1 MVFTPRK
8 RAAPTATFD
17 NTWNETNAAFL
28 DPNALPVSKIPRGWE
43 RKQEVKRVGEGK
55 EKKIWRRFNLRSR
68 ADDTPQEA
76 EDEEERDARSRPVK
90 RRQHMSPKAME
101 KSTSKL
107 GGKKRAFKA
116 TRWDRRKSVLP
127 RKRATQTEDPAI
139 GANDE
144 VDSEEEGESAHT
156 VEGEDSINETD
167 TNIIEQTQSLED
179 ISSTYEETSTFTFA
193 VDAPTAETTDYEIID
208 ADDQEQEE
216 AVSTQD
222 ATLAKLFRSP
232 LREQSNIPTAS
243 PEKVEYP
250 ELPLSDNLE
259 AEAETAMTEVV
270 STEMISKVT
279 EETNQGE
286 TISVCEGPRENVKI
300 SDEVVKQQDETMHEE
315 TDPVSETPEP
325 GTQLQY
331 PALPLE
337 DTTTS
342 PLPAL
347 DEDVSEE
354 DEEDVELSEVEL
366 ATSTD
371 AVRKEDI
378 LNSSEAVDREDEFT
392 EASLQLNILRD
403 YQAAL
408 QEHSLAPTAVQ
419 SEPNEFEQEEM
430 DDSMRPEEQPASPEA
445 LQSPA
450 QDLAMADAPASASID
465 IADGLTFSF
474 TPSKPQSPAPR
485 RLHSPPPPPRPE
497 SGPDDVTMTVA
508 IDDDTA
514 ILKDF
519 LTRAA
524 ASKAEKAAVT
534 THKRESLQNRR
545 DSDIIKHALA
555 SPRKVLEEKDPNS
568 PTKQHTELTLDLS
581 QTLTLA
587 KPDEKLPS
595 PTPGATE
602 IETAEEK
609 SEQGSRRSARAKK
622 TRLPTPASIGPA
634 PAPKINIRRAD
645 GNEVVVLKKD
655 DAKVLADMTRNNT
668 RKNKQGA
675 FCVTVRLMKLAMDY
689 SSLPPLDDSTKELVV
704 GKNVRWDETLAYY
717 QENPETLANALADA
731 ESLATP
737 DELGMSDCTPEP
749 KKKKEKTSKTSTPK
763 IRRVRG
769 LGTTNGT
776 PGKGL
781 LAPASL
787 LPEAVQEEK
796 AATQEKQ
803 SSKPKSTKVKKMAVA
818 SSISSTTSTA
828 TSTST
833 PTSTSTSLSSSLSS
847 STADTKLPSLDVAPV
862 GVQRKSRLAAPK
874 KVVLPQTPSSA
885 KAGDKENVNRVGMG
899 DATPKKGLMAPKVVI
914 PPSATT
920 AGVGMGVESGLPRRR
935 GRKY

>member
-127 RKRATQTEDPAI
+127 RKRANQIEDPAI

-144 VDSEEEGESAHT
+144 VDSEEEGDSAQT

-167 TNIIEQTQSLED
+167 TNIIEQTELLED
-179 ISSTYEETSTFTFA
+179 VASAYEETSTFTFA
-193 VDAPTAETTDYEIID
+193 MDAPTAEATDYEIID

-216 AVSTQD
+216 TEPTQD

-232 LREQSNIPTAS
+232 LREQSNISTAS
-243 PEKVEYP
+243 LEKVEYP
-250 ELPLSDNLE
+250 ELPLTDNLE

-270 STEMISKVT
+270 STEMISNAAEEIAT
-279 EETNQGE
+279 EAM
-286 TISVCEGPRENVKI
+286 ISVGGEPQEDVEIQNEVI
-300 SDEVVKQQDETMHEE
+300 SQQDETTQGDTEPM
-315 TDPVSETPEP
+315 SETAEP
-325 GTQLQY
+325 VTQLQY

-354 DEEDVELSEVEL
+354 DGEDVELSEVEL
-366 ATSTD
+366 GTSTD
-371 AVRKEDI
+371 AVPKEDI
-378 LNSSEAVDREDEFT
+378 LTSPEGVDCGDELT

-408 QEHSLAPTAVQ
+408 QEHSLAPTPVQ
-419 SEPNEFEQEEM
+419 SESNELEQEET
-430 DDSMRPEEQPASPEA
+430 DHDMRTEQEQASFEA

-474 TPSKPQSPAPR
+474 TPSKRQSPAPR

-587 KPDEKLPS
+587 KTDEKLPS

-602 IETAEEK
+602 AETAEEK

-787 LPEAVQEEK
+787 LPEAVQEDK

-818 SSISSTTSTA
+818 SSTSTSTPTA
-828 TSTST
+828 TSSST
-833 PTSTSTSLSSSLSS
+833 PTSTSTSLNSSLSS
-847 STADTKLPSLDVAPV
+847 STTDTKLPSLDVAPV

-885 KAGDKENVNRVGMG
+885 KAGDKENVSRVGMG

-920 AGVGMGVESGLPRRR
+920 ASVGMGVESGLPRRR

>member
-127 RKRATQTEDPAI
+127 RKRANQTEDPAI

-144 VDSEEEGESAHT
+144 VDSEEEGDSAQT
-156 VEGEDSINETD
+156 LEREDSINETD
-167 TNIIEQTQSLED
+167 TNIIEQTESSGDL
-179 ISSTYEETSTFTFA
+179 SSTYEESSTFTFA
-193 VDAPTAETTDYEIID
+193 IDAPMTETPDHEILHG
-208 ADDQEQEE
+208 DQEQDE
-216 AVSTQD
+216 AESTQD

-259 AEAETAMTEVV
+259 AEAESAMTEVV
-270 STEMISKVT
+270 STEMISDVA
-279 EETNQGE
+279 EEANQGE
-286 TISVCEGPRENVKI
+286 TISVGGGPGENVEI
-300 SDEVVKQQDETMHEE
+300 LDEVVKQQDESMHEE
-315 TDPVSETPEP
+315 ADPVLETPEP
-325 GTQLQY
+325 VTQLQY

-337 DTTTS
+337 DTRTS

-347 DEDVSEE
+347 DEDGSEE
-354 DEEDVELSEVEL
+354 DEEDVELSEVQL
-366 ATSTD
+366 GTSTD
-371 AVRKEDI
+371 AVSKEDI
-378 LNSSEAVDREDEFT
+378 LNSPGAVDCGDEFT

-408 QEHSLAPTAVQ
+408 QEHSLAPTTVQ
-419 SEPNEFEQEEM
+419 SESKEFEQEETELDM
-430 DDSMRPEEQPASPEA
+430 QPEEEPASLET
-445 LQSPA
+445 LQSPP
-450 QDLAMADAPASASID
+450 QDLDMADAPAAASID

-595 PTPGATE
+595 PNPAATE
-602 IETAEEK
+602 TETAEEK

-689 SSLPPLDDSTKELVV
+689 SSLPPLDDSTKELIV

-731 ESLATP
+731 ESLSTP
-737 DELGMSDCTPEP
+737 DELGMSDSTPEP

-769 LGTTNGT
+769 LGTSNGT

-796 AATQEKQ
+796 TATQEKQ
-803 SSKPKSTKVKKMAVA
+803 LSKPKSTKVKKMAVA
-818 SSISSTTSTA
+818 SSSSSSSTPAA
-828 TSTST
+828 TPT
-833 PTSTSTSLSSSLSS
+833 PTSTSTSLNSSLSS
-847 STADTKLPSLDVAPV
+847 STTDTKLPSLDVAPV

-874 KVVLPQTPSSA
+874 KVVLPQTPSST
-885 KAGDKENVNRVGMG
+885 KAGDKENVSRVGMG

>member
-1 MVFTPRK
+1 
-8 RAAPTATFD
+8 
-17 NTWNETNAAFL
+17 
-28 DPNALPVSKIPRGWE
+28 
-43 RKQEVKRVGEGK
+43 
-55 EKKIWRRFNLRSR
+55 
-68 ADDTPQEA
+68 
-76 EDEEERDARSRPVK
+76 
-90 RRQHMSPKAME
+90 
-101 KSTSKL
+101 
-107 GGKKRAFKA
+107 
-116 TRWDRRKSVLP
+116 
-127 RKRATQTEDPAI
+127 
-139 GANDE
+139 
-144 VDSEEEGESAHT
+144 

-167 TNIIEQTQSLED
+167 TNIIEQTELVENVPSA
-179 ISSTYEETSTFTFA
+179 YEETSTFTFA
-193 VDAPTAETTDYEIID
+193 VDAPTAETPDNEIIE
-208 ADDQEQEE
+208 ADVQEQEE
-216 AVSTQD
+216 AESSQD

-243 PEKVEYP
+243 PEKVDYP

-259 AEAETAMTEVV
+259 AEAATAMTEVA
-270 STEMISKVT
+270 STEMISNVA

-286 TISVCEGPRENVKI
+286 TISMGGGPRENVEI
-300 SDEVVKQQDETMHEE
+300 PDEVVKQQDETMHEE
-315 TDPVSETPEP
+315 ADPVSETPEP
-325 GTQLQY
+325 VTQLQY

-342 PLPAL
+342 PPPAL
-347 DEDVSEE
+347 DEDVSDE

-366 ATSTD
+366 GTSTD

-378 LNSSEAVDREDEFT
+378 LNSPEAVDREDDFT

-408 QEHSLAPTAVQ
+408 QEHNLAPTPVQ
-419 SEPNEFEQEEM
+419 SEPNELEQEET
-430 DDSMRPEEQPASPEA
+430 DHDMRPEKEPASLET
-445 LQSPA
+445 LQSPP
-450 QDLAMADAPASASID
+450 QDLDMTDAPASASID

-497 SGPDDVTMTVA
+497 IGPDDVTMTVA

-514 ILKDF
+514 MLKDF

-595 PTPGATE
+595 PTPSATE

-704 GKNVRWDETLAYY
+704 GKNVRWDKTLAYY

-818 SSISSTTSTA
+818 SSTSTSSSTPAS

-833 PTSTSTSLSSSLSS
+833 PTSTSTSLNSSLSS
-847 STADTKLPSLDVAPV
+847 STTDTKLPSLDVAPV

-885 KAGDKENVNRVGMG
+885 KAGDKENVSRLGMG

>member
-1 MVFTPRK
+1 
-8 RAAPTATFD
+8 
-17 NTWNETNAAFL
+17 
-28 DPNALPVSKIPRGWE
+28 
-43 RKQEVKRVGEGK
+43 
-55 EKKIWRRFNLRSR
+55 
-68 ADDTPQEA
+68 
-76 EDEEERDARSRPVK
+76 
-90 RRQHMSPKAME
+90 
-101 KSTSKL
+101 
-107 GGKKRAFKA
+107 
-116 TRWDRRKSVLP
+116 
-127 RKRATQTEDPAI
+127 
-139 GANDE
+139 
-144 VDSEEEGESAHT
+144 
-156 VEGEDSINETD
+156 
-167 TNIIEQTQSLED
+167 
-179 ISSTYEETSTFTFA
+179 
-193 VDAPTAETTDYEIID
+193 VDAPTAEVRDYEIID

-216 AVSTQD
+216 AEFTQD

-232 LREQSNIPTAS
+232 LRGQSHIPTAS

-270 STEMISKVT
+270 STEMISNVA

-286 TISVCEGPRENVKI
+286 TISVGGGTRENVEFP
-300 SDEVVKQQDETMHEE
+300 DEVVKQQDETMHEE
-315 TDPVSETPEP
+315 ADPVSETPEP
-325 GTQLQY
+325 VTQPQY

-337 DTTTS
+337 DTTT
-342 PLPAL
+342 PPPAL

-366 ATSTD
+366 GTSTD
-371 AVRKEDI
+371 AIREEDI
-378 LNSSEAVDREDEFT
+378 LNSPEAVDREDEFT

-408 QEHSLAPTAVQ
+408 QEHSLAPTTVQ
-419 SEPNEFEQEEM
+419 LESNELEQEETEH
-430 DDSMRPEEQPASPEA
+430 DMRPEEEPASLET
-445 LQSPA
+445 LQSPP
-450 QDLAMADAPASASID
+450 QDLDMADAPAAASID

-568 PTKQHTELTLDLS
+568 PTKQHTELSLDLS
-581 QTLTLA
+581 QTLTIA

-602 IETAEEK
+602 AETAEEK

-689 SSLPPLDDSTKELVV
+689 SSLPPLDDSTKELIV

-769 LGTTNGT
+769 LGTSNGT

-796 AATQEKQ
+796 AAMQEKQ
-803 SSKPKSTKVKKMAVA
+803 SSKTKSTKVKKMAVA
-818 SSISSTTSTA
+818 SSTSSTTPTA

-833 PTSTSTSLSSSLSS
+833 PTSTSTSLNSSLSS
-847 STADTKLPSLDVAPV
+847 STTDTKLPSLDVAPV

-885 KAGDKENVNRVGMG
+885 KAGDKENVSRVGMG

-920 AGVGMGVESGLPRRR
+920 ASMGMGVESGLPRRR

>member
-1 MVFTPRK
+1 
-8 RAAPTATFD
+8 
-17 NTWNETNAAFL
+17 
-28 DPNALPVSKIPRGWE
+28 
-43 RKQEVKRVGEGK
+43 
-55 EKKIWRRFNLRSR
+55 
-68 ADDTPQEA
+68 
-76 EDEEERDARSRPVK
+76 
-90 RRQHMSPKAME
+90 
-101 KSTSKL
+101 
-107 GGKKRAFKA
+107 
-116 TRWDRRKSVLP
+116 
-127 RKRATQTEDPAI
+127 
-139 GANDE
+139 
-144 VDSEEEGESAHT
+144 

-167 TNIIEQTQSLED
+167 TNIIAQTELLED
-179 ISSTYEETSTFTFA
+179 APFAHEETSTFTFA
-193 VDAPTAETTDYEIID
+193 VDASTAEATDTEIID

-216 AVSTQD
+216 AESTQD

-259 AEAETAMTEVV
+259 AEAETAMTEIV
-270 STEMISKVT
+270 STEMISNVA
-279 EETNQGE
+279 EEANQGE
-286 TISVCEGPRENVKI
+286 TMSVGGGPRKDVEI
-300 SDEVVKQQDETMHEE
+300 PDEVVKQQDETVHEE
-315 TDPVSETPEP
+315 ADPVTETPEP
-325 GTQLQY
+325 VTQLQY

-337 DTTTS
+337 DTMTS

-366 ATSTD
+366 GTSTD
-371 AVRKEDI
+371 AVPKEDI
-378 LNSSEAVDREDEFT
+378 LNSPEAVDREDDFT

-408 QEHSLAPTAVQ
+408 QEHNLAPTAVQ
-419 SEPNEFEQEEM
+419 SESNELEQDET
-430 DDSMRPEEQPASPEA
+430 DHDMRPEQEPASFGA

-450 QDLAMADAPASASID
+450 QDLDMADAPAAASID

-568 PTKQHTELTLDLS
+568 PTKPHPELTLDLS

-595 PTPGATE
+595 PTTGATE
-602 IETAEEK
+602 AETAEEK

-689 SSLPPLDDSTKELVV
+689 STLPPLDDSTKELVV

-737 DELGMSDCTPEP
+737 DELGMSDSIPEP

-769 LGTTNGT
+769 LGTSNGT

-796 AATQEKQ
+796 AATQDKQ

-818 SSISSTTSTA
+818 SSISSTTPTA

-833 PTSTSTSLSSSLSS
+833 PTSTLTSLNSSLSS
-847 STADTKLPSLDVAPV
+847 STTDTKLPSLDVAPV

-885 KAGDKENVNRVGMG
+885 KAGDKENVSRVGMC

-920 AGVGMGVESGLPRRR
+920 AGAGMGVESGLPRRR

>member
-1 MVFTPRK
+1 
-8 RAAPTATFD
+8 
-17 NTWNETNAAFL
+17 
-28 DPNALPVSKIPRGWE
+28 
-43 RKQEVKRVGEGK
+43 
-55 EKKIWRRFNLRSR
+55 
-68 ADDTPQEA
+68 
-76 EDEEERDARSRPVK
+76 
-90 RRQHMSPKAME
+90 
-101 KSTSKL
+101 
-107 GGKKRAFKA
+107 
-116 TRWDRRKSVLP
+116 
-127 RKRATQTEDPAI
+127 
-139 GANDE
+139 
-144 VDSEEEGESAHT
+144 

-167 TNIIEQTQSLED
+167 TNIIEQTELLED
-179 ISSTYEETSTFTFA
+179 SPSAYEETSTFTFA
-193 VDAPTAETTDYEIID
+193 VDAPTAEAADYEIID
-208 ADDQEQEE
+208 ADNQEQEE
-216 AVSTQD
+216 AESTQD

-232 LREQSNIPTAS
+232 PRKQWNIPTAS

-270 STEMISKVT
+270 STEMISNVA
-279 EETNQGE
+279 EETNQGD
-286 TISVCEGPRENVKI
+286 TISVSGGPGEIVEI
-300 SDEVVKQQDETMHEE
+300 PDEVVKQQDETMHEE
-315 TDPVSETPEP
+315 ADPVSETTEP
-325 GTQLQY
+325 VTQLQY

-342 PLPAL
+342 PLSAL

-366 ATSTD
+366 GTSTD
-371 AVRKEDI
+371 AVQKEDI

-408 QEHSLAPTAVQ
+408 QEHSFAPTVVQ
-419 SEPNEFEQEEM
+419 SEPNEPEQEEM
-430 DDSMRPEEQPASPEA
+430 DDDMRPEEEPASPEA

-450 QDLAMADAPASASID
+450 QDRAMADAPASASIG

-474 TPSKPQSPAPR
+474 TPSKPQSPTPR

-595 PTPGATE
+595 PIPGATE
-602 IETAEEK
+602 AETAEEK
-609 SEQGSRRSARAKK
+609 GEQGSRRSARAKK

-769 LGTTNGT
+769 LGTSNGT

-803 SSKPKSTKVKKMAVA
+803 LSKPKSTKVKKMAVA
-818 SSISSTTSTA
+818 SSNSSSSTPAA
-828 TSTST
+828 TPT
-833 PTSTSTSLSSSLSS
+833 PTSTSTSLNSSLSS
-847 STADTKLPSLDVAPV
+847 STTDTKLPSLDVAPV

-885 KAGDKENVNRVGMG
+885 KAGDKENVSRVGMG

-935 GRKY
+935 GKKY

>member
-127 RKRATQTEDPAI
+127 RKRATQIEDPAI

-167 TNIIEQTQSLED
+167 TNIIEQTELVENVPSA
-179 ISSTYEETSTFTFA
+179 YEETSTFTFA
-193 VDAPTAETTDYEIID
+193 VDAPTAETPDNEIIE
-208 ADDQEQEE
+208 ADVQEQEE
-216 AVSTQD
+216 AESSQD

-243 PEKVEYP
+243 PEKVDYP

-259 AEAETAMTEVV
+259 AEAATAMTEVA
-270 STEMISKVT
+270 STEMISNVA

-286 TISVCEGPRENVKI
+286 TISMGGGPRENVEI
-300 SDEVVKQQDETMHEE
+300 PDEVVKQQDETMHEE
-315 TDPVSETPEP
+315 ADPVSETPEP
-325 GTQLQY
+325 VTQLQY

-342 PLPAL
+342 PPPAL
-347 DEDVSEE
+347 DEDVSDE

-366 ATSTD
+366 GTSTD

-378 LNSSEAVDREDEFT
+378 LNSPEAVDREDDFT

-408 QEHSLAPTAVQ
+408 QEHNLAPTPVQ
-419 SEPNEFEQEEM
+419 SEVNELKHKETDHDMRLEEE
-430 DDSMRPEEQPASPEA
+430 SASLEA
-445 LQSPA
+445 LQSPV

-595 PTPGATE
+595 PNSGATE
-602 IETAEEK
+602 TETADEK

-769 LGTTNGT
+769 LGASNGT

-803 SSKPKSTKVKKMAVA
+803 ASKSKSTKVKKMAVA
-818 SSISSTTSTA
+818 SSSSSSSTPAA
-828 TSTST
+828 TPT
-833 PTSTSTSLSSSLSS
+833 PTSTSTSLNSSLSS
-847 STADTKLPSLDVAPV
+847 STTDTKLPSLDVAPV

-885 KAGDKENVNRVGMG
+885 KAGDKENVSRVGMG

>member
-1 MVFTPRK
+1 MV
-8 RAAPTATFD
+8 
-17 NTWNETNAAFL
+17 
-28 DPNALPVSKIPRGWE
+28 
-43 RKQEVKRVGEGK
+43 
-55 EKKIWRRFNLRSR
+55 
-68 ADDTPQEA
+68 
-76 EDEEERDARSRPVK
+76 
-90 RRQHMSPKAME
+90 
-101 KSTSKL
+101 
-107 GGKKRAFKA
+107 
-116 TRWDRRKSVLP
+116 
-127 RKRATQTEDPAI
+127 

-144 VDSEEEGESAHT
+144 ADSEEEGDSAHT
-156 VEGEDSINETD
+156 VEGEDSVNETD
-167 TNIIEQTQSLED
+167 TNIIEQTESIGDLPPAHQEN
-179 ISSTYEETSTFTFA
+179 STFTFA
-193 VDAPTAETTDYEIID
+193 VDAPTAETPDYEITD
-208 ADDQEQEE
+208 RDQEEEE
-216 AVSTQD
+216 AESTQD

-232 LREQSNIPTAS
+232 LKEQSNVLNAS
-243 PEKVEYP
+243 PDKVEYP

-259 AEAETAMTEVV
+259 AGAETAMTEIAS
-270 STEMISKVT
+270 STEMISNVAEETNT
-279 EETNQGE
+279 EET
-286 TISVCEGPRENVKI
+286 TSVGGGLRENVEI
-300 SDEVVKQQDETMHEE
+300 PDVVKQQDETMHEE
-315 TDPVSETPEP
+315 ADPVSETPEP
-325 GTQLQY
+325 VTQLQY

-354 DEEDVELSEVEL
+354 DDEDVELSEVEL
-366 ATSTD
+366 GTPTD
-371 AVRKEDI
+371 AVQKEDI
-378 LNSSEAVDREDEFT
+378 INSPEAVNREDEFT

-408 QEHSLAPTAVQ
+408 QEHNLATTPVQ
-419 SEPNEFEQEEM
+419 SESNELEQKET
-430 DDSMRPEEQPASPEA
+430 DHDMRPEEELASLEA

-450 QDLAMADAPASASID
+450 QDLDMADAPAATSVD

-485 RLHSPPPPPRPE
+485 RLHSPPPPPRPV

-508 IDDDTA
+508 FDDDTA

-587 KPDEKLPS
+587 KPDDKLPS
-595 PTPGATE
+595 PDPGATE
-602 IETAEEK
+602 AQTAEEK

-622 TRLPTPASIGPA
+622 TRLPTPASLGPA

-675 FCVTVRLMKLAMDY
+675 FCVTVRLMKLAMDA

-737 DELGMSDCTPEP
+737 DELGMSDSTPEP

-781 LAPASL
+781 LAPTSL

-796 AATQEKQ
+796 AATQEQQ

-818 SSISSTTSTA
+818 SSTSSSSSTPTS

-833 PTSTSTSLSSSLSS
+833 PTSTSTSLNSSLSS
-847 STADTKLPSLDVAPV
+847 STTDTKLPSLDIAPV
-862 GVQRKSRLAAPK
+862 GLQRKSRLAAPK

-885 KAGDKENVNRVGMG
+885 KAGDKENVSRVGMG

-914 PPSATT
+914 PPSVTT
-920 AGVGMGVESGLPRRR
+920 ASVGVESGLPRRR

>member
-28 DPNALPVSKIPRGWE
+28 DPNALQVSKIPRGWE

-144 VDSEEEGESAHT
+144 VDSEEEGDSAQT
-156 VEGEDSINETD
+156 LEREDSINETD
-167 TNIIEQTQSLED
+167 TNIIEQTELSED
-179 ISSTYEETSTFTFA
+179 LSSTYEDSSTFTFA
-193 VDAPTAETTDYEIID
+193 VDAPTAETLDYEITD
-208 ADDQEQEE
+208 RDQEEE
-216 AVSTQD
+216 RAESTQD

-232 LREQSNIPTAS
+232 LKEQSNDLSAT

-259 AEAETAMTEVV
+259 VGAETAMTEIV
-270 STEMISKVT
+270 STES
-279 EETNQGE
+279 
-286 TISVCEGPRENVKI
+286 I
-300 SDEVVKQQDETMHEE
+300 SDVAEEITTAEMTSVGGEPQEDVEIQAEVVSQQDEPTREDTEPM
-315 TDPVSETPEP
+315 SETPE
-325 GTQLQY
+325 TVTELQY

-342 PLPAL
+342 PPPTL
-347 DEDVSEE
+347 DEDVSDE

-366 ATSTD
+366 GTSTD
-371 AVRKEDI
+371 AVRKEDV
-378 LNSSEAVDREDEFT
+378 LNSPEAADREDEFT

-408 QEHSLAPTAVQ
+408 QEHNLAPTPVQ
-419 SEPNEFEQEEM
+419 SESNELEQEET
-430 DDSMRPEEQPASPEA
+430 DHDMRPEQEPASFEA

-450 QDLAMADAPASASID
+450 QDFAMADAPHSASID

-474 TPSKPQSPAPR
+474 TPSKPQSPTPR

-568 PTKQHTELTLDLS
+568 PTKPHTELTLDLS

-595 PTPGATE
+595 PIPGATVA
-602 IETAEEK
+602 ETAEEK

-689 SSLPPLDDSTKELVV
+689 STLPPLDDSTKELIV

-749 KKKKEKTSKTSTPK
+749 KKKKEKTSKNSTPK

-769 LGTTNGT
+769 LGTANGT

-781 LAPASL
+781 LAPSSL

-818 SSISSTTSTA
+818 SNSSSSTPIA
-828 TSTST
+828 TLT
-833 PTSTSTSLSSSLSS
+833 PTSTSTSLNSSLSS
-847 STADTKLPSLDVAPV
+847 STTDTKLPSLDVAPV

-885 KAGDKENVNRVGMG
+885 KAGDKENVSRVGMG

>member
-1 MVFTPRK
+1 
-8 RAAPTATFD
+8 
-17 NTWNETNAAFL
+17 
-28 DPNALPVSKIPRGWE
+28 
-43 RKQEVKRVGEGK
+43 
-55 EKKIWRRFNLRSR
+55 
-68 ADDTPQEA
+68 
-76 EDEEERDARSRPVK
+76 
-90 RRQHMSPKAME
+90 
-101 KSTSKL
+101 
-107 GGKKRAFKA
+107 
-116 TRWDRRKSVLP
+116 
-127 RKRATQTEDPAI
+127 
-139 GANDE
+139 
-144 VDSEEEGESAHT
+144 
-156 VEGEDSINETD
+156 
-167 TNIIEQTQSLED
+167 
-179 ISSTYEETSTFTFA
+179 
-193 VDAPTAETTDYEIID
+193 
-208 ADDQEQEE
+208 
-216 AVSTQD
+216 
-222 ATLAKLFRSP
+222 
-232 LREQSNIPTAS
+232 
-243 PEKVEYP
+243 
-250 ELPLSDNLE
+250 
-259 AEAETAMTEVV
+259 MTEVV
-270 STEMISKVT
+270 STEMISNVA

-286 TISVCEGPRENVKI
+286 TISVGGGTRENVEFP
-300 SDEVVKQQDETMHEE
+300 DEVVKQQDETMHEE
-315 TDPVSETPEP
+315 ADPVSETPEP
-325 GTQLQY
+325 VTQPQY

-337 DTTTS
+337 DTTT
-342 PLPAL
+342 PPPAL

-366 ATSTD
+366 GTSTD
-371 AVRKEDI
+371 AIREEDI
-378 LNSSEAVDREDEFT
+378 LNSPEAVDREDEFT

-408 QEHSLAPTAVQ
+408 QEHSLAPTTVQ
-419 SEPNEFEQEEM
+419 LESNELEQEETEH
-430 DDSMRPEEQPASPEA
+430 DMRPEEEPASLET
-445 LQSPA
+445 LQSPPK
-450 QDLAMADAPASASID
+450 DLDMADAPAAGSID

-474 TPSKPQSPAPR
+474 TLSKPQSPAPR

-568 PTKQHTELTLDLS
+568 PTKQHTELSLDLS
-581 QTLTLA
+581 QTLTIA

-602 IETAEEK
+602 AETAEEK

-689 SSLPPLDDSTKELVV
+689 SSLPPLDDSTKELIV

-769 LGTTNGT
+769 LGTSNGT

-803 SSKPKSTKVKKMAVA
+803 SSKTKSTKVKKMAVA
-818 SSISSTTSTA
+818 SSTSSTTPTA

-833 PTSTSTSLSSSLSS
+833 PTSTSTSLNSSLSS
-847 STADTKLPSLDVAPV
+847 STTDTKLPSLDVAPV

-885 KAGDKENVNRVGMG
+885 KAGDKENVSRVGMG

-920 AGVGMGVESGLPRRR
+920 ASMGMGVESGLPRRR